1 MLFNM
6 HSFAAGGSGKI
17 LHWSFNE
24 QCGGFIGDSAG
35 VHKAIAYGYERDN
48 GCMNFSDGK
57 IYYLSRYVAG
67 ELKGQSAFSVY
78 ARFTA
83 EKDAE
88 FDIFSLSGK
97 YKVYVKDGQLRA
109 YVNFDTVKRDI
120 PLFNVETGKE
130 TETLVSV
137 GASRIIC
144 TYSGKT
150 KKINIDGGNSDFLTS
165 LRCEGDTLY
174 LKNVSINDIAVFAG
188 ERTLA
193 QAIAAIDKNAVLAA
207 DADLVGEW
215 HFEPD

>member
-1 MLFNM
+1 M

-24 QCGGFIGDSAG
+24 QNGGFIGDSAG

-83 EKDAE
+83 KKDAE

-97 YKVYVKDGQLRA
+97 YKVYVKD
-109 YVNFDTVKRDI
+109 YVFRCKCI
-120 PLFNVETGKE
+120 SEQFY
-130 TETLVSV
+130 
-137 GASRIIC
+137 IC
-144 TYSGKT
+144 TCYGFYKT
-150 KKINIDGGNSDFLTS
+150 LDG
-165 LRCEGDTLY
+165 
-174 LKNVSINDIAVFAG
+174 
-188 ERTLA
+188 
-193 QAIAAIDKNAVLAA
+193 
-207 DADLVGEW
+207 
-215 HFEPD
+215 